1 MRSKTPLILKRESAY
16 SENNAV
22 RDMQITSRFT
32 IAIHA
37 LAFIDLFQDEMKVTS
52 NVLAKSIQVN
62 PVIVR
67 TVLSKLK
74 EGGMID
80 ARQGSGGSRLAKPL
94 EEISFYDI
102 YKAVDTIDETG
113 LFHFHENPHPDCLV
127 GGNIHA
133 AVDDK
138 IQKVQESMEDELRK
152 ITMADV
158 AGDLRKELERRGQ
171 SV

>member
-1 MRSKTPLILKRESAY
+1 
-16 SENNAV
+16 
-22 RDMQITSRFT
+22 MQITSRFT

-37 LAFIDLFQDEMKVTS
+37 LAFIDLFQDDMRVTS

-74 EGGMID
+74 EAGMID
-80 ARQGSGGSRLAKPL
+80 ARQGSGGSKLAKPL
-94 EEISFYDI
+94 EDISFYDI

-113 LFHFHENPHPDCLV
+113 LFHFHENPHPDCVV

-138 IQKVQESMEDELRK
+138 LGRVQEAMEEELK
-152 ITMADV
+152 EIQMSDV
-158 AGDLRKELERRGQ
+158 VDDLVKEMKRRNQ
-171 SV
+171 SK